1 MSIELIIGIIT
12 MLLLIALLIISIRT
26 KIEMRKRISDLQNQ
40 NFEVQI
46 FPWKENT
53 ETGHFFKKHELKIGY
68 KYQLFINGIPC
79 FEPHVQIHETLVVN
93 KLDKENIQIAI
104 NGLQSAIS
112 AAANIHPSVKAVGD
126 CNEIANTLLGL
137 IPKK

>member
-1 MSIELIIGIIT
+1 MSIELIVGIVT
-12 MLLLIALLIISIRT
+12 ALLLVALLIISISIKT
-26 KIEMRKRISDLQNQ
+26 DTRKRIPNHLKQ

-46 FPWKENT
+46 FPWKEET
-53 ETGHFFKKHELKIGY
+53 ETSHFFKKHELKIGY

-93 KLDKENIQIAI
+93 KLDKDNIQIAI
-104 NGLQSAIS
+104 NGLQSTIS
-112 AAANIHPSVKAVGD
+112 ALASIHPSVKAVGD
-126 CNEIANTLLGL
+126 CNDIANSLLGL